1 MAICLRSPCPH
12 FGEPPYST
20 QTSHSLGLYGLEGA
34 SKINQGTKSN
44 THQPFKLHL
53 FKAERLV
60 SLLPYQNL
68 NESWRNHAKK
78 LDINQ
83 FSGDFRFTHPQ
94 EHASHN
100 SPRRG
105 PPWPLSNAWSAGL
118 RSRRPSLRPSRW
130 TKPWHIWT
138 WVATPS
144 SPTLVPRRLKKIRSG
159 GRWGGLR

>member
-1 MAICLRSPCPH
+1 MAIVGVWWPFVLRSPCPH

-53 FKAERLV
+53 FKAERLA

-78 LDINQ
+78 NSTSTNSVVT
-83 FSGDFRFTHPQ
+83 FGSPTHRSMRPITPQ
-94 EHASHN
+94 
-100 SPRRG
+100 G
-105 PPWPLSNAWSAGL
+105 AGL
-118 RSRRPSLRPSRW
+118 LGPCR
-130 TKPWHIWT
+130 
-138 WVATPS
+138 TPG
-144 SPTLVPRRLKKIRSG
+144 PLAFGAAGHR
-159 GRWGGLR
+159 